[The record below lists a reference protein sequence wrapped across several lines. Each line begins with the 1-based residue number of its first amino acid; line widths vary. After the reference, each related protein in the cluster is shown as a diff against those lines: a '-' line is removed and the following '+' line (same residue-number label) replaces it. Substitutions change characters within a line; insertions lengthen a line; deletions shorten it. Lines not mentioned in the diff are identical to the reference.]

1 MPDGASTQPHM
12 IRAARE
18 STFESRPKLRGV
30 LHQWAAAT
38 SLGAGAVLV
47 TMAPTKRS
55 MLAAAIYAFSLIAL
69 FTVSATYHRVKW
81 SPRARGWMRRLDHS
95 AIFVL
100 IAGTYTPIALVALDA
115 SVATRVLT
123 IVWIGATLGILKA
136 LFWSRGPKA
145 VMTVLCIALG
155 WSASPYF
162 GEMGLALRTSGLSLL
177 LGGGLA
183 YMIGGLAYAAQ
194 RPNFKPGIF
203 GYHELFHALTIV
215 GAAMHF
221 ALVLRILR

>member
-1 MPDGASTQPHM
+1 MPDGAATEP
-12 IRAARE
+12 IVRTARE

-47 TMAPTKRS
+47 TVASNGRS
-55 MLAAAIYAFSLIAL
+55 MVAAAIYSFSLIVL
-69 FTVSATYHRVKW
+69 FSVSATYHRIKW
-81 SPRARGWMRRLDHS
+81 APRARAWMRRLDHS

-100 IAGTYTPIALVALDA
+100 IAGTYTPVALVALDA
-115 SVATRVLT
+115 SIGTRVLT

-145 VMTVLCIALG
+145 LMTGLCIALG
-155 WSASPYF
+155 WSVSPYF
-162 GEMGLALRTSGLSLL
+162 GEMGRALSSTGLWLL

-183 YMIGGLAYAAQ
+183 YMIGGIAYATRQ
-194 RPNFKPGIF
+194 PNFKPGIF

-215 GAAMHF
+215 GAVMHF
-221 ALVLRILR
+221 ALVLRIVR